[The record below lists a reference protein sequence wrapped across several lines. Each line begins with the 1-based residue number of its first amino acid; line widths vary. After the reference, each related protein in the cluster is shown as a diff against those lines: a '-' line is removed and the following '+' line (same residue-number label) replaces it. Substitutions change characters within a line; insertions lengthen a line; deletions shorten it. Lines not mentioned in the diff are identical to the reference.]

1 MDHGLATPRVTE
13 EKHGLTRNAR
23 VAGQVG
29 LAVFHDMPEVLDA
42 HGSIGVGHGNR
53 RVVIPANVYGWNLHT
68 GSLRVDNSVAQDWGV
83 LLDTLHEC
91 YLHSLYRVKGNW
103 TTHLGV
109 LACRV
114 LNTRDWLCFS
124 RKNDLMRQTG

>member
-1 MDHGLATPRVTE
+1 MDNEVTTPRVTE

-23 VAGQVG
+23 VAGQEG
-29 LAVFHDMPEVLDA
+29 LAVFHDMFEVLDA
-42 HGSIGVGHGNR
+42 HGSKSVGHGNR
-53 RVVIPANVYGWNLHT
+53 RVVIPANVYSWNRHT
-68 GSLRVDNSVAQDWGV
+68 SSLRVDDSLAHVCDEQLV
-83 LLDTLHEC
+83 SLDEC
-91 YLHSLYRVKGNW
+91 YLHSLYRIKGNW

-114 LNTRDWLCFS
+114 LNTRDWPGFS